1 MRLHPKARRSP
12 ILRDRIAAQERE
24 VRRRMR
30 IWYAPFHGLTVFTL
44 SLMVFTALSQI
55 LAWLGLLDGPANYL
69 LVPVAGVGMMSLA
82 PLPMFVPTDGT
93 LDLLV
98 SLFMSTLC
106 GTVVHF
112 AAPRASNR
120 IWFLGTTALLVIL
133 GGIAHFIW
141 RKLGNDWPDWLA
153 YVRDL
158 V

>member
-12 ILRDRIAAQERE
+12 ILRDRIAAQDRE
-24 VRRRMR
+24 ARRRMR
-30 IWYAPFHGLTVFTL
+30 VWYAPFHGLTVFTL
-44 SLMVFTALSQI
+44 SLLLFSVISQ
-55 LAWLGLLDGPANYL
+55 LFAWLGLLDGPANYL
-69 LVPVAGVGMMSLA
+69 LVPIAGVGMMSLA

-93 LDLLV
+93 LDLIVTFLV
-98 SLFMSTLC
+98 SFLC
-106 GTVVHF
+106 GGIVHL
-112 AAPRASNR
+112 ARPHWSNR
-120 IWFLGTTALLVIL
+120 TWFLGTTALLVTL